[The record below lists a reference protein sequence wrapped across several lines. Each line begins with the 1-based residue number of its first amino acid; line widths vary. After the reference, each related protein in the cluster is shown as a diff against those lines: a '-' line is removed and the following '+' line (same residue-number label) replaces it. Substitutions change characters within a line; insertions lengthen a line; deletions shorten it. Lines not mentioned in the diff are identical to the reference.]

1 MIDEKRSETL
11 RLERTLQR
19 LFGETS
25 YHVEKTPCRG
35 KFRGHNDYSIVF
47 GSGRKLFIGQDK
59 QNYLS
64 GLRKQVR
71 PDPAFPGPPGREHR
85 EDQSRSLPPTTLHFR
100 DVAVDISPYPG
111 TNDLVVYGMVVLT
124 HQSGTK
130 LMYRETNM
138 HYFLVS
144 GDRDWHPFD
153 ECMAH
158 LLKDACGERAYCK
171 EVPLKSPPPEP
182 AKRPQH
188 RKGGPVR

>member
-11 RLERTLQR
+11 LLERTLQR

-47 GSGRKLFIGQDK
+47 GSGRKLFIGQD
-59 QNYLS
+59 QRNYLND
-64 GLRKQVR
+64 LRKQI
-71 PDPAFPGPPGREHR
+71 GLI
-85 EDQSRSLPPTTLHFR
+85 QHFR
-100 DVAVDISPYPG
+100 DHQAENTAKIKAVLAAHDPPFCDVAVDISPYPG
-111 TNDLVVYGMVVLT
+111 TNDLVVYGVVVLT

>member
-1 MIDEKRSETL
+1 VLAAHD
-11 RLERTLQR
+11 
-19 LFGETS
+19 
-25 YHVEKTPCRG
+25 TPFC
-35 KFRGHNDYSIVF
+35 
-47 GSGRKLFIGQDK
+47 
-59 QNYLS
+59 
-64 GLRKQVR
+64 
-71 PDPAFPGPPGREHR
+71 
-85 EDQSRSLPPTTLHFR
+85 

-111 TNDLVVYGMVVLT
+111 TNDLVVYGVVVLT